1 MREETQELKRLL
13 ETITETTA
21 KLKEFNDAPSAEARE
36 QCVSLLETTLHL
48 INYSNIE
55 NTQYP
60 EQKDITTFGEYHTL
74 VQTIKEIKI
83 DDMFCETDDR
93 KISTITSEEKATNA
107 LASLE
112 EEQEKTSKA
121 LNEKKPLSKS
131 GEEWNPRENKEQ
143 SRLYLE
149 KRQQNQS
156 LQILK
161 LIKNKINAITKEKRL
176 TNGLFY
182 EIYSKFPEIH
192 VEIWPKENDDTNK
205 RPIIITSHNDADIL
219 CAICETTINFEE
231 RELQIIRL
239 TTLEG
244 FRRLGHATNIISHC
258 ERIAKHH
265 ELTIKILSVKI
276 QSEFYKKLGYTQD
289 NTFMAAADDGYLS
302 DFKNITTEKD
312 GIINFTPKDDHKS
325 FGERFNFLKKRH
337 SECGVE
343 RDNQNETHTT
353 GELNNTPH

>member
-1 MREETQELKRLL
+1 MREDEKQLNILL
-13 ETITETTA
+13 ERITETTA
-21 KLKEFNDAPSAEARE
+21 KLNEFNGAPSAEARE
-36 QCVSLLETTLHL
+36 RCVISLKKTLDL
-48 INYSNIE
+48 INDR
-55 NTQYP
+55 NTSQYP
-60 EQKDITTFGEYHTL
+60 EQKDITTFDEYHTL
-74 VQTIKEIKI
+74 VETIKGIKI
-83 DDMFCETDDR
+83 DNIFCETDDI

-121 LNEKKPLSKS
+121 LNEKKPLSKI

-149 KRQQNQS
+149 KRQENQS
-156 LQILK
+156 LEILK
-161 LIKNKINAITKEKRL
+161 LIKSKINAITKEQRL

-182 EIYSKFPEIH
+182 EAYSKFPEIDL
-192 VEIWPKENDDTNK
+192 EIWPKENDDTNK

-219 CAICETTINFEE
+219 CAICEITINFKNRGLTIEH
-231 RELQIIRL
+231 L
-239 TTLEG
+239 TTLED
-244 FRRLGHATNIISHC
+244 FRRQGHATKIIRHC

-265 ELTIKILSVKI
+265 ELTIKIISVKI
-276 QSEFYKKLGYTQD
+276 QSQFYKQLGYTQD

-302 DFKNITTEKD
+302 DFENITTEED
-312 GIINFTPKDDHKS
+312 GITNFTPKDNYKS

-337 SECGVE
+337 SERGVE

-353 GELNNTPH
+353 GESNNAPH